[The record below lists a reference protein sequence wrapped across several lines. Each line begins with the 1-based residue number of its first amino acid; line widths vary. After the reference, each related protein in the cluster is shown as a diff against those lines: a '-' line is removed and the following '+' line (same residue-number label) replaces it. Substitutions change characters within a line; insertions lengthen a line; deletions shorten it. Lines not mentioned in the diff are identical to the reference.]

1 MNTAS
6 AKKLLSFAFIAMIA
20 ISALAPISWAQ
31 GEGIGNQTQMGTAGG
46 MTDQLTMGNIGAQEA
61 KEQDTA
67 YKAFL
72 KEQSPAKKIQLGNDF
87 LQKYPKSLFAERV
100 ASGLMEIY
108 RAQQDWKDT
117 YRVADR
123 ALALQPD
130 DVDVLTTVGW
140 TIPHVYNPSDAD
152 ADQQLNKAETY
163 SKHAIDVLA
172 KMPKPPEMTDAQF
185 AASKAKRTFQAHSA
199 LGLVYFRRDDYENSA
214 KELALATNGNPT
226 PDATDLFVLGADL
239 QNMSRFGDA
248 ADAYGACSQIASS
261 LQNQCKQN
269 ADASKRQADVS
280 KPK

>member
-6 AKKLLSFAFIAMIA
+6 AKKMLSFAFIAMIA

-72 KEQSPAKKIQLGNDF
+72 KEQSPTKKIQLGNDF
-87 LQKYPKSLFAERV
+87 LQKYPKSPFSERV

-152 ADQQLNKAETY
+152 ADQQLNKAEAY

-199 LGLVYFRRDDYENSA
+199 LGLVYFRRDDYDNSA

-226 PDATDLFVLGADL
+226 PDPTDLFVLGADL